1 MKRPLSTL
9 MFALMT
15 ASLVVPQ
22 LAQARDGRANVNH
35 VNNNRVHNTR
45 TNVNRVN
52 NNHVRN
58 TSINHNVNRN
68 INVNQNVHVD
78 VDNHHNGWYDDDD
91 YHPIATAV
99 GVTAAVGLTAAVI
112 GSITRTL
119 PPNCAPYPY
128 SGITYQQ
135 CGNTYYQ
142 PQYSGTNVQYVV
154 VNPPH

>member
-9 MFALMT
+9 MFALIT
-15 ASLVVPQ
+15 ASMVVPQ
-22 LAQARDGRANVNH
+22 LAQARNGRANA
-35 VNNNRVHNTR
+35 NRVDH
-45 TNVNRVN
+45 
-52 NNHVRN
+52 NHVRSTN
-58 TSINHNVNRN
+58 VSHNRDINRNRNVNHN

-78 VDNHHNGWYDDDD
+78 VDNHHNGWYGDDD
-91 YHPIATAV
+91 YHPIATAA